1 MSTTGNEK
9 NGWQMFLNKAQ
20 LVWNWIMRFFAAAG
34 RAVHVVVDY
43 IGRMHKVFLG
53 VPVII
58 AAIWLAKEN
67 AQRLP
72 EMVGLGIQETGEYLQ
87 VVSRNAAVLGPF
99 AVTAVCLVLMFLS
112 RRAVYPWLISV
123 FSLILPIVIWLTN
136 IFPA

>member
-9 NGWQMFLNKAQ
+9 NSWQVFLDKTQ
-20 LVWNWIMRFFAAAG
+20 VVLNWIMRFLAAAG
-34 RAVHVVVDY
+34 RVIHVVVDY
-43 IGRMHKVFLG
+43 IARMHKAFLG

-58 AAIWLAKEN
+58 AAIYLAKEN

-87 VVSRNAAVLGPF
+87 VVSRNVAVLGPF
-99 AVTAVCLVLMFLS
+99 AVTAVCLLLMFLS

>member
-9 NGWQMFLNKAQ
+9 NGWQIFLSKAQ
-20 LVWNWIMRFFAAAG
+20 LVLNWILRFFAAVG

-43 IGRMHKVFLG
+43 IARMHKVFLG
-53 VPVII
+53 VPVIV

-87 VVSRNAAVLGPF
+87 VVSRNVAVLGPF
-99 AVTAVCLVLMFLS
+99 AVTAVCLLLMFLS

-123 FSLILPIVIWLTN
+123 FSLILPIVIWFTN
-136 IFPA
+136 MFPA